1 MGATLESLTTD
12 GRSLRRERN
21 RDAVLDAAIEI
32 FEEGDIDPSVD
43 AIADRAGVSNRSI
56 YRYFDHRDH
65 LIRASVTHAMYR
77 VVREVRLPDPGVAS
91 FEDRVVAFVEHRI
104 TMYQRLAPIVRA
116 AQRAAATEPIIA
128 EELAAGQGIL
138 RQDFLDQFA
147 KELDPMAAEQ
157 RERAITAAALAFQ
170 FDSFDF
176 LSAATNNAEDEVRT
190 ILVEHLQ
197 MCLARTRV
205 TAVA

>member
-12 GRSLRRERN
+12 GRSLRKERN
-21 RDAVLDAAIEI
+21 RDAVLDAAISI
-32 FEEGDIDPSVD
+32 FEEGDVDPSVD

-91 FEDRVVAFVEHRI
+91 FDERVVAFVDHRI
-104 TMYQRLAPIVRA
+104 TLYRRLAPIVRA

-138 RQDFLDQFA
+138 RQDFLEQFA
-147 KELDPMAAEQ
+147 RELDPMVPEQ
-157 RERAITAAALAFQ
+157 RDRAVTAAALAFQ

-176 LSAATNNAEDEVRT
+176 LSAATNNVDEEVRT

-197 MCLARTRV
+197 MCLSRV
-205 TAVA
+205 RAGAVA